1 MLQRVASDSRKWV
14 VKWNKSEEAIY
25 VNHKKKSVR
34 WTGSHR
40 DSLSSFWVCFIY
52 VRIRTINGFFFSV
65 RYVQQSKIINVHH
78 YSSTGGEPYSLFAFH
93 YAPCHSWQ
101 IKRANKIL
109 MIYYYSLLCLF
120 VFHIPDDLWPSARP
134 SKWLAN
140 GWCVVLFVFVW
151 KTILLISTTHSY
163 AWLSDIFIR
172 FDVVNIAAGTR
183 KHTSLTQMQPAQ
195 GNTMLKVYYHTIHV
209 WVFA

>member
-25 VNHKKKSVR
+25 VNHKKNR
-34 WTGSHR
+34 CDGPDLTE
-40 DSLSSFWVCFIY
+40 
-52 VRIRTINGFFFSV
+52 IRSRPFEFGLYMFAFGPSTVFFFSV

-183 KHTSLTQMQPAQ
+183 KRTSLTQMQPAQ

>member
-1 MLQRVASDSRKWV
+1 M
-14 VKWNKSEEAIY
+14 
-25 VNHKKKSVR
+25 R

-40 DSLSSFWVCFIY
+40 DSLSSFWVWFIY
-52 VRIRTINGFFFSV
+52 VRIWTINGFFFSV

-78 YSSTGGEPYSLFAFH
+78 YSSTGGEPCSLFACH

-140 GWCVVLFVFVW
+140 GWCALFCLFLSEKRYSWFQQLIHMHGYLTFLFVLMLW
-151 KTILLISTTHSY
+151 ILLLVHESTHR
-163 AWLSDIFIR
+163 LPKCNPHK
-172 FDVVNIAAGTR
+172 V
-183 KHTSLTQMQPAQ
+183 TQC
-195 GNTMLKVYYHTIHV
+195 
-209 WVFA
+209 